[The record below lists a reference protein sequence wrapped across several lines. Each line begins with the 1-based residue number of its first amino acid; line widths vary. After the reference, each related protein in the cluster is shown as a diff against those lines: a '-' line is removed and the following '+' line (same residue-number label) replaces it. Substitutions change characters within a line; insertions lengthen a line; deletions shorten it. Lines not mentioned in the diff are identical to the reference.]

1 MKKLF
6 TLLLVALVGLLPA
19 VAETAVFDFEDL
31 TTLDPTP
38 NPNKN
43 GGPGQPTFIN
53 ANGTYAAGSAS
64 LTIYEQWNTAKFQKQ
79 SGKTWLNAYSNST
92 YTFTPAEG
100 YKITKITATPYSGY
114 ENYISNVTLSNG
126 EGTLSNGV
134 YTAPEGGVET
144 VELKITTTFR
154 LANFTVELSK
164 AGGDVVVEE
173 VESTFNFQD
182 YASLDPEPS
191 TMGTVNIPNG
201 RFTTP
206 QYKAN
211 GYSSTYNGVTL
222 TLSGSSDTR
231 LYFDKSTPH
240 LYLFATSGSNTSD
253 INLKAQS
260 GYSIQSVVFT
270 LNDNYSRT
278 YVQTGDNC
286 KGTYDSS
293 TGTYTAAEGG
303 ETDITFSAKN
313 NAKFYNILIKLLKT
327 SGGDEPEIH
336 TPSALSYVLSGAEAV
351 AMDKFAA
358 KNIEITAGATL
369 SFIDSDGYA
378 YGAAEANELLANST
392 ATALTEYAP
401 ANAADVKAFKIAE
414 SGIYNITTS
423 FRNGTNTV
431 TLVKVADPLIN
442 DLGQSVATFNWSL
455 PESLNPASEI
465 GTFYRKTFTANGI
478 SAEFDPGMAPS
489 DARFVALSN
498 GKTVLRLY
506 SQYSITLTAPAGK
519 VIYNVK
525 ISGESINSSNTSIEN
540 ASISSN
546 GGVYTIIPDY
556 ETNTCVIKILN
567 QVEFSYM
574 TVTYADAYAPE
585 ELYYVTNNGDTF
597 TAMTVDESNSKI
609 FVAKEAQ
616 IGEWGKKGT
625 LKFSEAGASY
635 LLSMS
640 YSCGAPA
647 EGTTAEEGKEMTMV
661 GAEELDESA
670 WYSYSVEPGIYTIT
684 VSFVTG
690 APVMTL
696 TKTGDIKQP
705 KPTTMYAIASGFE
718 EPLELHLM
726 GNSLLANDV
735 TLGTAMGQSIT
746 IYFAESEDIADGRTY
761 GAAEADAA
769 YNFEEWYNAMTEFAV
784 GASTNRFT
792 IPSGIYNID
801 INIENDQFMLRMS
814 KQGELMPAALSIY
827 NGEELTA
834 MTADTDA
841 KTFTVADYNI
851 GEWGKPGTIKFTTA
865 FIDMMFGD
873 AYACGA
879 ETEGAIAEA
888 GQEYT
893 MTGKD
898 KMPIDEWYAY
908 TVAEGIY
915 TVTVSFAT
923 GKPVMTLTKTA
934 DFDQPKP
941 TTMYVVSDGLEAPV
955 ELTLMGNSFLSGDDI
970 PLGTTPDATVTVYFA
985 ENADTATGRTWGAAT
1000 ADEPYDFTK
1009 WTVDLTEAA
1018 AGTEANVFTLPAAIY
1033 KFDVNIENDTLKV
1046 RISKQGELSGLE
1058 NIEAAEADV
1067 EYYNL
1072 QGVRVA
1078 NPTTGIYIR
1087 VQGSKAT
1094 KVSIR

>member
-1 MKKLF
+1 M
-6 TLLLVALVGLLPA
+6 
-19 VAETAVFDFEDL
+19 FDFEDL

-260 GYSIQSVVFT
+260 GYSIQSVEFT

-336 TPSALSYVLSGAEAV
+336 TPTALSYVLSGAEAV

-489 DARFVALSN
+489 DARL
-498 GKTVLRLY
+498 
-506 SQYSITLTAPAGK
+506 
-519 VIYNVK
+519 
-525 ISGESINSSNTSIEN
+525 
-540 ASISSN
+540 
-546 GGVYTIIPDY
+546 
-556 ETNTCVIKILN
+556 
-567 QVEFSYM
+567 
-574 TVTYADAYAPE
+574 
-585 ELYYVTNNGDTF
+585 
-597 TAMTVDESNSKI
+597 
-609 FVAKEAQ
+609 
-616 IGEWGKKGT
+616 
-625 LKFSEAGASY
+625 
-635 LLSMS
+635 
-640 YSCGAPA
+640 
-647 EGTTAEEGKEMTMV
+647 
-661 GAEELDESA
+661 
-670 WYSYSVEPGIYTIT
+670 
-684 VSFVTG
+684 
-690 APVMTL
+690 
-696 TKTGDIKQP
+696 
-705 KPTTMYAIASGFE
+705 
-718 EPLELHLM
+718 
-726 GNSLLANDV
+726 
-735 TLGTAMGQSIT
+735 
-746 IYFAESEDIADGRTY
+746 
-761 GAAEADAA
+761 
-769 YNFEEWYNAMTEFAV
+769 
-784 GASTNRFT
+784 
-792 IPSGIYNID
+792 
-801 INIENDQFMLRMS
+801 
-814 KQGELMPAALSIY
+814 
-827 NGEELTA
+827 
-834 MTADTDA
+834 
-841 KTFTVADYNI
+841 
-851 GEWGKPGTIKFTTA
+851 
-865 FIDMMFGD
+865 
-873 AYACGA
+873 
-879 ETEGAIAEA
+879 
-888 GQEYT
+888 
-893 MTGKD
+893 
-898 KMPIDEWYAY
+898 
-908 TVAEGIY
+908 
-915 TVTVSFAT
+915 
-923 GKPVMTLTKTA
+923 
-934 DFDQPKP
+934 
-941 TTMYVVSDGLEAPV
+941 
-955 ELTLMGNSFLSGDDI
+955 
-970 PLGTTPDATVTVYFA
+970 
-985 ENADTATGRTWGAAT
+985 
-1000 ADEPYDFTK
+1000 
-1009 WTVDLTEAA
+1009 
-1018 AGTEANVFTLPAAIY
+1018 
-1033 KFDVNIENDTLKV
+1033 
-1046 RISKQGELSGLE
+1046 
-1058 NIEAAEADV
+1058 
-1067 EYYNL
+1067 
-1072 QGVRVA
+1072 
-1078 NPTTGIYIR
+1078 
-1087 VQGSKAT
+1087 
-1094 KVSIR
+1094 